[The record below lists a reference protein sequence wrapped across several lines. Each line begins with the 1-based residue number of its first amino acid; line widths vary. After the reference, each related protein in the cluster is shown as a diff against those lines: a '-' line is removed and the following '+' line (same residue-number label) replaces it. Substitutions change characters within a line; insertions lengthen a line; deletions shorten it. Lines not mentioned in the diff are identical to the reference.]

1 MIKVTMSLSHDGL
14 ADGIYHIHAKRFLMA
29 TLYWANEKGL
39 LIGWFPFACV
49 PINPYTAA

>member
-29 TLYWANEKGL
+29 TLFWANEIFNQEKPDTF
-39 LIGWFPFACV
+39 WNEV
-49 PINPYTAA
+49 